1 MAGKTIELK
10 PNWKFAA
17 KGMIRLISSTN
28 TQMNKATMKDLEDLM
43 WNMAQV
49 ADMYVEAVEEAEA
62 IVDKGVGKLLKEK
75 LKGAN

>member
-1 MAGKTIELK
+1 MTKTTIELK

-28 TQMNKATMKDLEDLM
+28 TQMSKATMKDLEDLM

-49 ADMYVEAVEEAEA
+49 LVNY
-62 IVDKGVGKLLKEK
+62 LKK
-75 LKGAN
+75 K

>member
-1 MAGKTIELK
+1 MTKKTIELK
-10 PNWKFAA
+10 PNWNFVA

-28 TQMNKATMKDLEDLM
+28 TQMSKATMKDLEDLM

-62 IVDKGVGKLLKEK
+62 IVNKGVGKLLKEK
-75 LKGAN
+75 LKGGN